1 MLTDIRAFF
10 AENLIPHDG
19 SHGEKQQYEIRYA
32 AAALLVTCAKADF
45 VEDPDE
51 QKLIVGLLEKK
62 FGIDHEMIVSLMEY
76 ADEQTG
82 VKGLQEFTNL
92 VNEHYSDEDKTL
104 LIENLW
110 RVAYADGRLDKFEEQ
125 FVSRVAFMIDV
136 SPDEVQVSKDAV
148 ATQGASEAP

>member
-10 AENLIPHDG
+10 AENLIPHEG
-19 SHGEKQQYEIRYA
+19 SQGKRQKHEVRYA

-51 QKLIVGLLEKK
+51 QKLIVELLESK
-62 FGIDHEMIVSLMEY
+62 FDIDHDMIVSLMDY

-92 VNEHYSDEDKTL
+92 VNEHYSADDKQL
-104 LIENLW
+104 LVENLW

-136 SPDEVQVSKDAV
+136 SADQVQ
-148 ATQGASEAP
+148 ASREAAAP

>member
-1 MLTDIRAFF
+1 MLTDIKAFF

-19 SHGEKQQYEIRYA
+19 PHGERQQHEIRYA

-51 QKLIVGLLEKK
+51 QRVIVALLEDK
-62 FGIDHEMIVSLMEY
+62 FGIDHDLIVSLMEY

-92 VNEHYSDEDKTL
+92 VNEHYSKEDKNL
-104 LIENLW
+104 LVENLW

-136 SPDEVQVSKDAV
+136 SPGQVQSLKQAV
-148 ATQGASEAP
+148 AP